1 MSMSSE
7 SGNQF
12 RGSDMRPPKSAKDRS
27 EPELD
32 RELLDLP
39 PELRWREWMRRI
51 EAVLFASA
59 APVPREDLARVVGQ
73 GASVDLLIEDLAA
86 DLEGRAFEIVQV
98 AGGWMS
104 RTRAAYAPAIR
115 AAADVGEQLL
125 DLSEF
130 DVAVLAA
137 IAYHQP
143 ITRDGLKDIFGKE
156 ISRDLIG
163 RLHARDLI
171 GTGPR
176 SPRRGA
182 PYTFVTTEQFLVA
195 FGLESLLDLP
205 DREQLD
211 DAGLVVDV

>member
-1 MSMSSE
+1 M
-7 SGNQF
+7 
-12 RGSDMRPPKSAKDRS
+12 AKDRTD
-27 EPELD
+27 PELD

-59 APVPREDLARVVGQ
+59 LPVPRDDMARVVGQ
-73 GASVDLLIEDLAA
+73 GASVDLLVEDLAA
-86 DLEGRAFEIVQV
+86 DLEGRAFEIKEV
-98 AGGWMS
+98 AGGWMF
-104 RTRAAYAPAIR
+104 RTRAVYAPAIR
-115 AAADVGEQLL
+115 AAADIGDQLL

-143 ITRDGLKDIFGKE
+143 ITRDGLKDIFGKD

-195 FGLESLLDLP
+195 FGLASLHDLP
-205 DREQLD
+205 DRAQME
-211 DAGLVVDV
+211 DAGFQGEPPQVGVG

>member
-1 MSMSSE
+1 MA
-7 SGNQF
+7 
-12 RGSDMRPPKSAKDRS
+12 RDRR

-32 RELLDLP
+32 RELADLP
-39 PELRWREWMRRI
+39 PEMRWREWMRRI

-73 GASVDLLIEDLAA
+73 GVSVDLLVGDLSA
-86 DLEGRAFEIVQV
+86 DMEGRAVEIARV
-98 AGGWMS
+98 ASGWMF
-104 RTRAAYAPAIR
+104 RTRAVYAPAIR
-115 AAADVGEQLL
+115 AAADVGAQML

-163 RLHARDLI
+163 RLHAQGLI

-176 SPRRGA
+176 APRRGA

-195 FGLESLLDLP
+195 FGLESLRDLP
-205 DREQLD
+205 DREQLE
-211 DAGLVVDV
+211 DAGVAAEAP

>member
-1 MSMSSE
+1 M
-7 SGNQF
+7 
-12 RGSDMRPPKSAKDRS
+12 AKGRS

-39 PELRWREWMRRI
+39 PDLRWREWMCRI

-59 APVPREDLARVVGQ
+59 TPVAREDLSRIVGQ
-73 GASVDLLIEDLAA
+73 EVSVDLLVEDLAA
-86 DLEGRAFEIVQV
+86 DLEGRAFEIAKV
-98 AGGWMS
+98 ADGWMF

-115 AAADVGEQLL
+115 VAADVGDQLL
-125 DLSEF
+125 DLNEF

-143 ITRDGLKDIFGKE
+143 ITRDGLEDIFGRE

-163 RLHARDLI
+163 RLAARNLI
-171 GTGPR
+171 ATGPR
-176 SPRRGA
+176 APRRGA

-195 FGLESLLDLP
+195 FGLESLRDLP
-205 DREQLD
+205 DREQLED
-211 DAGLVVDV
+211 SGIVTERPQISDRRSIADVV

>member
-1 MSMSSE
+1 
-7 SGNQF
+7 
-12 RGSDMRPPKSAKDRS
+12 MRPPQSAKDRS
-27 EPELD
+27 DPELD
-32 RELLDLP
+32 RELRDLP

-59 APVPREDLARVVGQ
+59 SPVPRDDLARVVGQ
-73 GASVDLLIEDLAA
+73 GASVDLLVEDLAA
-86 DLEGRAFEIVQV
+86 DLEGRAFEIAQV
-98 AGGWMS
+98 AGGWML

-115 AAADVGEQLL
+115 AAADIGDQLL

-182 PYTFVTTEQFLVA
+182 PYTFVTTEQFLIA
-195 FGLESLLDLP
+195 FGLESLRDLP
-205 DREQLD
+205 DLEQLD

>member
-1 MSMSSE
+1 M
-7 SGNQF
+7 
-12 RGSDMRPPKSAKDRS
+12 AKDRS
-27 EPELD
+27 EPDLD
-32 RELLDLP
+32 RELADLP

-59 APVPREDLARVVGQ
+59 APVSREDLARIVGQ
-73 GASVDLLIEDLAA
+73 GASVDLLVEDLAA
-86 DLEGRAFEIVQV
+86 DLEGRSFELAQV
-98 AGGWMS
+98 VSGWMF

-115 AAADVGEQLL
+115 AAADVSDQQL
-125 DLSEF
+125 DLNEF

-143 ITRDGLKDIFGKE
+143 LTRDGLKYIFGKE

-163 RLHARDLI
+163 RLHTRGLI

-182 PYTFVTTEQFLVA
+182 PYTYVTTEQFLVA
-195 FGLESLLDLP
+195 FDLASLQDLP
-205 DREQLD
+205 EREQLED
-211 DAGLVVDV
+211 SGMFASG